1 MLKLAN
7 PLNYP
12 LAVLIGGIILFVG
25 VRLVKLPSIV
35 MLPTS
40 VAIAFAGASVQK
52 SREPERLNL
61 GNPALEREL
70 ESVKQ
75 QANKLAQK
83 AENLRAEAEKLLTSS
98 TQIGLLSAVQYACDR
113 ALELPA
119 KIDQLARRLYGS
131 DSLLSVSELQQ
142 QLGEVQTKQQRS
154 SGIAR
159 QQLNQLSESLQR
171 NLRLARQGQD
181 ARQAQVISL
190 STLIT
195 DSAGVLQQLQNR
207 LRTSDLNNSEQIQ
220 ELRSLSEELS
230 SFQENVDLLVAN

>member
-1 MLKLAN
+1 MKFAN

-12 LAVLIGGIILFVG
+12 LAVLIGGIVLFVG
-25 VRLVKLPSIV
+25 VRLAKLPSVV
-35 MLPTS
+35 MLPA
-40 VAIAFAGASVQK
+40 AIAIALGGASVQK
-52 SREPERLNL
+52 SREPERLDL

-75 QANKLAQK
+75 QVNQLAQK
-83 AENLRAEAEKLLTSS
+83 AETLRSEAEKLLTSS
-98 TQIGLLSAVQYACDR
+98 TQINLLAAVQYACDR

-142 QLGEVQTKQQRS
+142 QLAEVHAKQQQS
-154 SGIAR
+154 SGVAR

-190 STLIT
+190 STLII
-195 DSAGVLQQLQNR
+195 DSAGILQQLQNR
-207 LRTSDLNNSEQIQ
+207 LRTSDLNDSAQIQ

-230 SFQENVDLLVAN
+230 SFHENVDLLVSE